1 MSNLLNFKFGAYAN
15 LPEQRAAGTVYVTT
29 DNHAM
34 YIDLPESHEENATV
48 NRLRI
53 GDINVYQSSSDAN
66 FKPPYQEGF
75 YYFIGDNA
83 LMRYDGAAWTQINT
97 TADVQNDI
105 STLTTN
111 LNKEIARSTA
121 KDTEH
126 DTAIS
131 TLNTEVTNRVT
142 TTNFDSFK
150 ESNTA
155 AIEDAKKAGTD
166 AAAAAATADAK
177 AVAAQKTADSAKAL
191 AEAALPMS
199 GTPTGKTMTGN
210 INMGSKKITNLAN
223 LTEASADGDAAN
235 KKYVDDT
242 ATSLTTLIN
251 TAQEKANKG
260 VEDAAAAKKAA
271 DDAQNTA
278 NTAKANAATADAK
291 AVEAKETADQAI
303 DDAAAALAAAK
314 ERVLTSDFNNFKEDN
329 TNVINGV
336 DGRVTTAQNT
346 ANEAKANA
354 ATAQTTAEKGVTDAA
369 AALAKAN
376 EMLPLAGGTMTG
388 AINMDSQKITNL
400 ADLTSTSANS
410 DAANKK
416 YVDDAKAAASAVGSA
431 AQNTAD
437 SALAKANAALPKAGG
452 IMSGAINMGSK
463 KITNLADPTDTTDAA
478 NKNYVDSAI
487 SSAISANDAMTFVGV
502 LGTEKG
508 QIASLPTSANV
519 GDTYKVGK
527 KGTYGTIEAKVGDLI
542 INGAENDSD
551 TPVWIHVSS
560 GYEDDYLQKL
570 VVDGSTV
577 HLTDGVTNT
586 GTTGSVSGLK
596 FENSTSSNI
605 EFTVSAGTGDKPVH
619 AVTATMVWGTF

>member
-29 DNHAM
+29 DNRAM

-131 TLNTEVTNRVT
+131 TLNTEVANRVT

-303 DDAAAALAAAK
+303 DDAAAALAAA
-314 ERVLTSDFNNFKEDN
+314 EDRVLTSDFNDFKADN
-329 TNVINGV
+329 TDIINGV
-336 DGRVTTAQNT
+336 SGRVTTAQNT
-346 ANEAKANA
+346 ANEAKSNA
-354 ATAQTTAEKGVTDAA
+354 AAAQTTANKGVEDAA
-369 AALAKAN
+369 AALAKAK

-388 AINMDSQKITNL
+388 AIAMSNKKITGL
-400 ADLTSTSANS
+400 AAPTDNA

-416 YVDDAKAAASAVGSA
+416 YVDDAKAAASAVGTA

-463 KITNLADPTDTTDAA
+463 KITNLADPTATTDAA

-502 LGTEKG
+502 LGTGEG
-508 QIASLPTSANV
+508 QISSLPASANV
-519 GDTYKVGK
+519 GDTYKVGT
-527 KGTYGTIEAKVGDLI
+527 KGTYGKIVAKVGDLI

>member
-1 MSNLLNFKFGAYAN
+1 MTMSNLLNFKFGAYAN
-15 LPEQRAAGTVYVTT
+15 LPEAKTAGTVYVTT

-53 GDINVYQSSSDAN
+53 GDINVYQSSSAPD

-83 LMRYDGAAWTQINT
+83 LMRYDGTAWTQINT

-105 STLTTN
+105 TTLTTN
-111 LNKEIARSTA
+111 LNAEIARSKA
-121 KDTEH
+121 KDTAH

-131 TLNTEVTNRVT
+131 DLNDEVANRVT
-142 TTNFDSFK
+142 TAAFNSF
-150 ESNTA
+150 EENNTE

-177 AVAAQKTADSAKAL
+177 AVAAQSTANTAKAL

-199 GTPTGKTMTGN
+199 GTPSGKTMTGN

-223 LTEASADGDAAN
+223 LTETSADGDAAN

-251 TAQEKANKG
+251 AAQEKANKG
-260 VEDAAAAKKAA
+260 VEDAAAAKSAA
-271 DDAQNTA
+271 DTAQTTA
-278 NTAKANAATADAK
+278 NTAKANAATAQSAADA
-291 AVEAKETADQAI
+291 AQATADQAI
-303 DDAAAALAAAK
+303 DDAAAALAAAQ
-314 ERVLTSDFNNFKEDN
+314 ERVLISEFNDFKTAN

-336 DGRVTTAQNT
+336 SERVTTAQNT
-346 ANEAKANA
+346 AN
-354 ATAQTTAEKGVTDAA
+354 KGVTDAA
-369 AALAKAN
+369 AAQTTANQAVSDAAAALAKAE

-388 AINMDSQKITNL
+388 AIAMSDKKITGL
-400 ADLTSTSANS
+400 ATPTDNA

-416 YVDDAKAAASAVGSA
+416 YVDDAKAAASAVGTA

-437 SALAKANAALPKAGG
+437 SALAKADAALPKAGG
-452 IMSGAINMGSK
+452 TMSGAINMGSK
-463 KITNLADPTDTTDAA
+463 KITNLADPTATTDAA

-502 LGTEKG
+502 LGTGEG
-508 QIASLPTSANV
+508 QVSSLPASANV
-519 GDTYKVGK
+519 GDTYKVGT
-527 KGTYGTIEAKVGDLI
+527 KGTYGTIVAKVGDLI
-542 INGAENDSD
+542 INGAESDSD

-577 HLTDGVTNT
+577 HLTDGITNT

-605 EFTVSAGTGDKPVH
+605 EFTVNAGTGDKPIH
-619 AVTATMVWGTF
+619 TVTATMVWGTF

>member
-1 MSNLLNFKFGAYAN
+1 MSNLLNFKFGAYAK
-15 LPEQRAAGTVYVTT
+15 LPEQKTAGTVYVTT

-34 YIDLPESHEENATV
+34 YIDLPESHAENAAV

-83 LMRYDGAAWTQINT
+83 LMRYNGTAWTQINT

-111 LNKEIARSTA
+111 LNKEIARSTE
-121 KDTEH
+121 KDTAH
-126 DTAIS
+126 DAAI
-131 TLNTEVTNRVT
+131 TELNTAVGNRVT
-142 TTNFDSFK
+142 TTDFNSFK

-166 AAAAAATADAK
+166 AATAAATADAK
-177 AVAAQKTADSAKAL
+177 AVAAQNTADSALAKAN
-191 AEAALPMS
+191 AALPKAGGTMS
-199 GTPTGKTMTGN
+199 GDIAMNGN
-210 INMGSKKITNLAN
+210 SISGLAN
-223 LTEASADGDAAN
+223 LTSESNDQMAAN

-251 TAQEKANKG
+251 TAQGTANQG
-260 VEDAAAAKKAA
+260 VADAATAKSAA
-271 DDAQNTA
+271 DAAQSTA
-278 NTAKANAATADAK
+278 NTANANAATADAK
-291 AVEAKETADQAI
+291 AVAAQNTADQAI
-303 DDAAAALAAAK
+303 DDAAAALAAA
-314 ERVLTSDFNNFKEDN
+314 EDRVLTSDFESFKETN
-329 TNVINGV
+329 TSVINGV
-336 DGRVTTAQNT
+336 SGRVTTAQNT
-346 ANEAKANA
+346 ANEANSNA
-354 ATAQTTAEKGVTDAA
+354 AAAQATANQGVADAA

-388 AINMDSQKITNL
+388 AIAMSNKKITGL
-400 ADLTSTSANS
+400 AAPTSDA

-416 YVDDAKAAASAVGSA
+416 YVDDAKAAASAIGDA
-431 AQNTAD
+431 AQSTAN
-437 SALAKANAALPKAGG
+437 SALSKANAALPKAGG
-452 IMSGAINMGSK
+452 TMSGAINMGNQ
-463 KITNLADPTDTTDAA
+463 KITNLADPTDTTDAV
-478 NKNYVDSAI
+478 NKDYVDSAI

-502 LGTEKG
+502 LGTGEG
-508 QIASLPTSANV
+508 QISSLPASANV

-527 KGTYGTIEAKVGDLI
+527 TGTYGTIDAKVGDLI

-551 TPVWIHVSS
+551 TPVWIHISS

-570 VVDGSTV
+570 VVSGSTI

-596 FENSTSSNI
+596 FEDSTSSNI
-605 EFTVSAGTGDKPVH
+605 KFTVSAGSGDKPVH
-619 AVTATMVWGTF
+619 TVTATMVWGTF